1 MRKAAIGLILSVFFV
16 GSLTWGQIPVREAS
30 QRLAENLRKLR
41 EYSWNTQTEVRVKGQ
56 QVSLTLE
63 KFRYD
68 LDGRLQIIPLGG
80 TGKLSPELQPVV
92 TDLVKLGLT
101 YAQPSPEKFAEFYSR
116 AEIWE
121 GKGGAVRIEG
131 TDANLPGDHVDLRAK
146 NGRADRLSVET
157 IYRSATPVMI
167 GAEYRSLP
175 NDGPNYVAR
184 LEVSV
189 PDEDIDVFVEN
200 FDYVLNQ
207 SVAASEISVI
217 PQGTELRIRLTGPLS
232 SKNASAG
239 QDFQAVLDSDV
250 VVDGTTVL
258 KAGAPI
264 TGHVVESKAAARA
277 QGKGRMA
284 IRLTAVT
291 VGSQPCALETNT
303 LNFEAEGTGKKTG
316 RRLLGGSGI
325 GAAIGAIAGG
335 GSGAWKGALIGAG
348 VGGAATLVTKGNEV
362 EFPAE
367 QRFSFSLSRKLQIG
381 G

>member
-1 MRKAAIGLILSVFFV
+1 
-16 GSLTWGQIPVREAS
+16 LTWGQIPVREAS

-92 TDLVKLGLT
+92 TDLVQLGLT

-121 GKGGAVRIEG
+121 GKAGAVRIEG
-131 TDANLPGDHVDLRAK
+131 TDGNLPGDHIDLRAK

-291 VGSQPCALETNT
+291 VGSQPFALETNT

>member
-1 MRKAAIGLILSVFFV
+1 M
-16 GSLTWGQIPVREAS
+16 
-30 QRLAENLRKLR
+30 
-41 EYSWNTQTEVRVKGQ
+41 
-56 QVSLTLE
+56 
-63 KFRYD
+63 
-68 LDGRLQIIPLGG
+68 
-80 TGKLSPELQPVV
+80 
-92 TDLVKLGLT
+92 
-101 YAQPSPEKFAEFYSR
+101 
-116 AEIWE
+116 
-121 GKGGAVRIEG
+121 
-131 TDANLPGDHVDLRAK
+131 
-146 NGRADRLSVET
+146 
-157 IYRSATPVMI
+157 
-167 GAEYRSLP
+167 
-175 NDGPNYVAR
+175 
-184 LEVSV
+184 
-189 PDEDIDVFVEN
+189 
-200 FDYVLNQ
+200 
-207 SVAASEISVI
+207 I

-239 QDFQAVLDSDV
+239 QDFQVVLDSDV

-291 VGSQPCALETNT
+291 VGSQPFALETNT

-316 RRLLGGSGI
+316 GRLLGGSGL